1 MECDKL
7 DEDLSGEGK
16 LEHKL
21 DRTSERK
28 VEPAAEANA
37 LDIAACVLAGG
48 RSTRMGEDKRNLIF
62 QDATLLEHALALTKG
77 YCPRY
82 VSLSADDPLEEIPG
96 FIIVRDRI
104 EGKGPLAG
112 ICEVLSMSGQPWVFF
127 FPCDMPLFDAAIL
140 HTLVERRSPDIDALF
155 FLENG
160 TQRLFPLLLRT
171 SAAPVFYSA
180 LESDKL
186 KLTALISGRLR
197 TEAVEAVDHPLY
209 RSDLFGN
216 INSQEDY
223 RCLSSAE
230 RT

>member
-1 MECDKL
+1 LKRNLEQMSSHK
-7 DEDLSGEGK
+7 SGPA
-16 LEHKL
+16 
-21 DRTSERK
+21 SETGM
-28 VEPAAEANA
+28 P
-37 LDIAACVLAGG
+37 DIAACVLAGG
-48 RSTRMGEDKRNLIF
+48 RSTRMGEDKRQLIF
-62 QDATLLEHALALTKG
+62 QDVTLFQRALALTEG

-82 VSLSADDPLEEIPG
+82 VSLAADDSLEEISG
-96 FIIVRDRI
+96 FTIVRDRVA
-104 EGKGPLAG
+104 GKGPLGG
-112 ICEVLSMSGQPWVFF
+112 ISEVLSMSTQPWVLFL
-127 FPCDMPLFDAAIL
+127 PCDMPLFDASMLHIL
-140 HTLVERRSPDIDALF
+140 TERRSPNIDALF
-155 FLENG
+155 FTESG
-160 TQRLFPLLLRT
+160 ARRLFPLLLRT

>member
-1 MECDKL
+1 MKRNLEQMSSHK
-7 DEDLSGEGK
+7 SGPA
-16 LEHKL
+16 
-21 DRTSERK
+21 SETGM
-28 VEPAAEANA
+28 P
-37 LDIAACVLAGG
+37 DIAACVLAGG
-48 RSTRMGEDKRNLIF
+48 RSTRMGEDKRQLIF
-62 QDATLLEHALALTKG
+62 QDVTLFQRALALTEG

-82 VSLSADDPLEEIPG
+82 VSLAADDSLEEISG
-96 FIIVRDRI
+96 FTIVRDRVA
-104 EGKGPLAG
+104 GKGPLGG
-112 ICEVLSMSGQPWVFF
+112 ISEVLSMSTQPWVLFL
-127 FPCDMPLFDAAIL
+127 PCDMPLFDASMLHIL
-140 HTLVERRSPDIDALF
+140 TERRSPNIDALF
-155 FLENG
+155 FTESG
-160 TQRLFPLLLRT
+160 ARRLFPLLLRT